1 MARRDDNAQLSLF
14 DPPEETGPDEP
25 LGPHGDGA
33 LADPSPGE
41 VRGPGGPFSQ
51 LGQEA
56 AERYLAVRDSL
67 LEGLSPND
75 GTMDWPEFQARVA
88 QADQT
93 ARELVETE
101 LIYLPPT

>member
-1 MARRDDNAQLSLF
+1 MTKRSYRCSTRRTKLARMNHWGHTAMEHWQTHL
-14 DPPEETGPDEP
+14 PERYA
-25 LGPHGDGA
+25 A
-33 LADPSPGE
+33 LADPLA
-41 VRGPGGPFSQ
+41 FFTQ
-51 LGQEA
+51 LDEEA

-101 LIYLPPT
+101 MIYLPPT